1 MKGAAPEAVK
11 LIAFSGKNLYSVQSM
26 PDNTFNN
33 QIMTLS
39 EVAEYLKVAEKTV
52 LRMIQKKEIPCAKV
66 ASQWRFMKPMIDD
79 WLISRM
85 NVIPKNDLSD
95 LIEKEGSLVPL
106 SRLIKKERIL
116 PNLKPGTK
124 EEILRELIA
133 PLSLNKESSRA
144 FLDKLLHR
152 ESLSSTAIGQSVAIP
167 HLRRPEESIIPGPE
181 IILGICP
188 EGCDFDSIDG
198 SPTHLFFLI
207 ITDSEVIHL
216 RILSR
221 VSRIAADA
229 DLISGL
235 IHASTPEKALGLLL
249 DAEKSDLFT
258 TAE

>member
-1 MKGAAPEAVK
+1 MTNSS
-11 LIAFSGKNLYSVQSM
+11 F
-26 PDNTFNN
+26 DN

-85 NVIPKNDLSD
+85 NVLPKNDLSS

-116 PNLKPGTK
+116 LDLKPGSK
-124 EEILRELIA
+124 EAILNSMIA
-133 PLSLNKESSRA
+133 PLELGAQGRQV
-144 FLDKLLHR
+144 FLEKLMHR
-152 ESLSSTAIGQSVAIP
+152 ESLSSTAIGQSIAIP
-167 HLRRPEESIIPGPE
+167 HLRRPEESLIPGPE
-181 IILGICP
+181 IIMGICR
-188 EGCDFDSIDG
+188 EGCDFDAIDG
-198 SPTHLFFLI
+198 NPTHLFFLI

-221 VSRIAADA
+221 VSRIATDT
-229 DLISGL
+229 DLIRDL
-235 IHASTPEKALGLLL
+235 INSTSPEKALGLILE
-249 DAEKSDLFT
+249 AEKADLFPLT
-258 TAE
+258 D